1 MQDTKIQIKNYLR
14 LLLMLLL
21 FSSAI
26 AITKSLAMRK
36 PIERSKIKSNKK
48 KKRNEAKKSVDF
60 SMKRQVQLLLIAA
73 GNISLLIY
81 GR

>member
-1 MQDTKIQIKNYLR
+1 
-14 LLLMLLL
+14 MLLL

-48 KKRNEAKKSVDF
+48 KETKRSEEKCRFLYEAPSAVASYRCGQHF
-60 SMKRQVQLLLIAA
+60 AA
-73 GNISLLIY
+73 DLWQI
-81 GR
+81 R